1 MTIYLNDLSLTG
13 GKGLLEDWDKF
24 NAFNDL
30 IDELIRIGQVS
41 LVAPKDLWSKPLGGA
56 NVASKTKSDGTPLPN
71 DQGNFVQ
78 QVYRKFKPKTQGE
91 PLFSEAKDM
100 AVASSSIGEAAENG
114 APVVSITFDD
124 HYAQEKLEGWLK
136 LAEKDAVKA
145 AVNNIFSGSANN
157 LSFIT
162 DLTQCR
168 FKNPQQAPL
177 WNQGVVQEIL
187 NGVDFI
193 SGTKEEKRQRFIDY
207 GRKVAEFNGWIYNRR
222 VSTLNTTAQKKRI
235 VFDSQRL
242 FTGYAISYLCIDLE
256 GPDLCFELCDK
267 HGNHLGEVDRNGVV
281 SDPEQHHNLTV

>member
-41 LVAPKDLWSKPLGGA
+41 LVAPKDLWSKSLGGV
-56 NVASKTKSDGTPLPN
+56 NVAAKTKSDGTSLPN

-91 PLFSEAKDM
+91 PLFSEVKDM
-100 AVASSSIGEAAENG
+100 TVASSSIGEAAENG

-145 AVNNIFSGSANN
+145 VVNNIFSGSANN
-157 LSFIT
+157 LTFIT

-168 FKNPQQAPL
+168 LKNPQQEPL
-177 WNQGVVQEIL
+177 WNQGEAVRKL
-187 NGVDFI
+187 N
-193 SGTKEEKRQRFIDY
+193 
-207 GRKVAEFNGWIYNRR
+207 
-222 VSTLNTTAQKKRI
+222 VS
-235 VFDSQRL
+235 
-242 FTGYAISYLCIDLE
+242 
-256 GPDLCFELCDK
+256 
-267 HGNHLGEVDRNGVV
+267 
-281 SDPEQHHNLTV
+281 